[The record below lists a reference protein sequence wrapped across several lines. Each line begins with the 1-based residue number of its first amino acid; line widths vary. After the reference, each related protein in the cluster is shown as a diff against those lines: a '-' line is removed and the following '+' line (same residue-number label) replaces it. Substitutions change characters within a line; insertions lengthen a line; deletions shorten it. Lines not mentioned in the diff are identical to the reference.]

1 MFKTILKT
9 FAKGIGKHSPA
20 ILTGIGITGM
30 AVATVLAVKSTPKAM
45 ELIEEK
51 KKETD
56 AEELTKKEVVE
67 TAWKCYIPTIIL
79 FAVSVSCVIFASRT
93 NYKRNTA
100 LAGAYA
106 VAEASLKDYKNYRT
120 EVIKEIGEEKEKTI
134 RDKVVKNR
142 MEKEPNDGQPIVIAN
157 QGDILCYDLLSGRY
171 FKSDINKMQKA
182 VNELNRQLISEMMV
196 SLNELYYELGL
207 DYLKIGEELGWNID
221 DGLVELNFSSQLTKD
236 GTPCIVL
243 DFVNPPKYDFDR
255 LF

>member
-67 TAWKCYIPTIIL
+67 TAWKCYIPTVVL
-79 FAVSVSCVIFASRT
+79 FAVSVSCIIFASHT

-100 LAGAYA
+100 LASAYA
-106 VAEASLKDYKNYRT
+106 VAEASLKNYANYRK
-120 EVIKEIGEEKEKTI
+120 EVVKEIGEEKENDI
-134 RDKVVKNR
+134 RDKVVKQR
-142 MEKEPNDGQPIVIAN
+142 MEKEPLERQPVIIADK
-157 QGDILCYDLLSGRY
+157 GEILCCDLLSGRY
-171 FKSDINKMQKA
+171 FKSDINNMKKA
-182 VNELNRQLISEMMV
+182 VNELNRQLVSELAV

-207 DYLKIGEELGWNID
+207 DYTKIGEQLGWHLD
-221 DGLVELNFSSQLTKD
+221 DGLVEVRFSSQLTKD

-243 DFVNPPKYDFDR
+243 DFVNPPTYDFDR
-255 LF
+255 IF